1 MWVETARGFPGRTT
15 VRQGDRRRMQETSKF
30 PDVSVSICIASWNM
44 ADTIKE
50 SLSSIVEHLPRNF
63 EIVVVDQSTDGS
75 KAIIDE
81 VSSTSEL
88 DFRKVFTSHPLG
100 VGHARNLAVCA
111 ATGDIV
117 ITHVDADDW
126 YDSRYFVALV
136 ELYLLIRE
144 RRGGDYF
151 LSGANMNISSREFMR
166 NEYLLSSLPIGANEK
181 EYRWRAYE
189 NGDFVGVRL
198 TEEISGRIA
207 LSERKTIYHRMRRTY
222 LRHLGMYR
230 IGYNTRRL
238 IQEDVVMGP
247 WSLYSRVFRLAI
259 IPVVWVHSQFV
270 DELRAA
276 PVPGKTLPEAMLES
290 TYTVAELRREYDI
303 DGELVLCELAEEG

>member
-1 MWVETARGFPGRTT
+1 
-15 VRQGDRRRMQETSKF
+15 MQETSKF

-100 VGHARNLAVCA
+100 VGHARNLAVCT

-151 LSGANMNISSREFMR
+151 LSCPNMNISSREFMR

-238 IQEDVVMGP
+238 IQEDVVMRP

>member
-1 MWVETARGFPGRTT
+1 M
-15 VRQGDRRRMQETSKF
+15 DETSKF
-30 PDVSVSICIASWNM
+30 PDVSVSICIASYNM
-44 ADTIKE
+44 ADTIEE

-151 LSGANMNISSREFMR
+151 FSCPNMNISSREFMR

-207 LSERKTIYHRMRRTY
+207 LSERKTIYRRIRRTY

-230 IGYNTRRL
+230 IGYSTRRL
-238 IQEDVVMGP
+238 IQEDVVMRP

-259 IPVVWVHSQFV
+259 IPVVWVHSLFV

-276 PVPGKTLPEAMLES
+276 PVPGKTLPEAMSES

-303 DGELVLCELAEEG
+303 DGELLLSELAEEG